1 MTLSN
6 TAVTSISARI
16 TGFIRE
22 NLLYMRPN
30 FDLAQD
36 APLIET
42 RVIDSMGILELISFL
57 EDSFDIV
64 IGDADVNEA
73 NLGSVAAMTAF
84 VARKQ
89 TNDSPSEVM

>member
-6 TAVTSISARI
+6 ATMTSISARI
-16 TGFIRE
+16 TEFIRE

-30 FDLAQD
+30 FDLAED

-57 EDSFDIV
+57 EDSFGIV

-73 NLGSVAAMTAF
+73 NLGTIAAMSAF

-89 TNDSPSEVM
+89 TNVAPSEVM